1 MDSNDTRR
9 RTTTNTEDP
18 VRSTAY
24 ARLLKRMQGP
34 ADYWDRPTGDWGPRP
49 ARTRGITASTARA
62 DANSAYRL
70 ATRALRRGEL
80 NAARAAFTL
89 ALTEQH
95 PGAAFRI
102 VLTEPQRLMVF
113 IPTGSGKTES
123 SLWVVRHLMEA
134 ARWGHADAQQL
145 LDGIQTRPL
154 HPLEQVLADA
164 QHAAAEGLWSGLTF
178 TCPPLAYEAQDDEFY
193 PAVRDLLTQLLKAPA
208 AALEAGPSSRARALP
223 ASPQQAALPASRPLI
238 ALPPTSSGISQ
249 EPLDTLNGS
258 RIEAEDPAATPS
270 TVREALELAGNGE
283 PACLTP
289 FNNRSFWGKAAPV
302 KMLCLGGWGV
312 GRSWGA
318 SRGESAGALFL
329 RSAEADPLGNGF
341 PVAGGGMSVVRGVA
355 SFGDPEEACW
365 ENVIRHAVILVSGST
380 ETAVMPRVLP
390 AETCVPQGVAAAIR
404 ASSARSTP
412 GLWDPLL
419 GCPRTRPATV
429 WMVAVIR
436 EGSVQVWDPV
446 SGLAIGSLT
455 SDGPTPPGRVLPL
468 DTGLA
473 VSMPRRNA
481 AVALLACTAGAVD
494 EDGGSTLPW
503 LQNLPPGERE
513 VVFACTAAAGWEWE
527 EAAAVLRV
535 RAPAAVGERLRR
547 KVNRLDTEQRRRT
560 AQRWVEYPG
569 APTADSGPSRL
580 NLPLAAMP
588 SAL

>member
-302 KMLCLGGWGV
+302 KMLCLGGWGWDGLGALRGGVCRGTFPAERRSGSAGEWVPGGGRRNVRCPRRRLLRGPRGGLLGERHKACSDPRERKHRDSGHAQGLARRDMRAAGRCGRHTSFVRQVHTRAVGSPPRVPPNPAGHRMDGGCHPGGQRAGMGSRERACDRQPDV
-312 GRSWGA
+312 GR
-318 SRGESAGALFL
+318 
-329 RSAEADPLGNGF
+329 ADT
-341 PVAGGGMSVVRGVA
+341 AR
-355 SFGDPEEACW
+355 ACA
-365 ENVIRHAVILVSGST
+365 AVGH
-380 ETAVMPRVLP
+380 R
-390 AETCVPQGVAAAIR
+390 
-404 ASSARSTP
+404 
-412 GLWDPLL
+412 
-419 GCPRTRPATV
+419 
-429 WMVAVIR
+429 
-436 EGSVQVWDPV
+436 
-446 SGLAIGSLT
+446 
-455 SDGPTPPGRVLPL
+455 PGRVH
-468 DTGLA
+468 A
-473 VSMPRRNA
+473 QAECRR
-481 AVALLACTAGAVD
+481 CSPGMHRR
-494 EDGGSTLPW
+494 GS
-503 LQNLPPGERE
+503 G
-513 VVFACTAAAGWEWE
+513 
-527 EAAAVLRV
+527 
-535 RAPAAVGERLRR
+535 
-547 KVNRLDTEQRRRT
+547 
-560 AQRWVEYPG
+560 
-569 APTADSGPSRL
+569 
-580 NLPLAAMP
+580 
-588 SAL
+588 